1 MTDTIRLQ
9 EYDSYFL
16 HRMVKYLEEV
26 SKNTDSPGCAN
37 LLLAKNKIVAAII
50 EIENS

>member
-1 MTDTIRLQ
+1 MPDIKTDT
-9 EYDSYFL
+9 YFM
-16 HRMVKYLEEV
+16 HRIVKYLEEILR
-26 SKNTDSPGCAN
+26 NTDSPGCAN

>member
-1 MTDTIRLQ
+1 MPDIKIDT
-9 EYDSYFL
+9 YFMR
-16 HRMVKYLEEV
+16 RMVKYLEEV
-26 SKNTDSPGCAN
+26 SKNTDSPGYAN